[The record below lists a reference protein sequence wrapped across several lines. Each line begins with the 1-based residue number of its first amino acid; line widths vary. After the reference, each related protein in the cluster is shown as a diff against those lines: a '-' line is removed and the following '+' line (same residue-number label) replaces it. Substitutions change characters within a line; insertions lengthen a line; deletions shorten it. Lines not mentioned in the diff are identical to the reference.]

1 MLVHTLARFYPLCGD
16 DVRFQACTD
25 ENSIKNVQAAD
36 LARVP
41 VEELVERNAARL

>member
-1 MLVHTLARFYPLCGD
+1 LCGD